1 MDKGKIVSDI
11 DACIVD
17 MDGTLYFQGPV
28 RIAMALRLGS
38 FYLTHLFRIKELA
51 ALKLYR
57 EVREKEMFSGEDDF
71 EGKQFEY
78 VADKCGID
86 RERVEKTVSH
96 WMHEVPLSLISKNR
110 DEKLLSFLREE
121 MRKGVKVIVYSDYPV
136 SEKLKALEF
145 SPDAGYYSADEIIGC
160 MKPDPKGLI
169 NILEKYGLNKER
181 VLFIGDR
188 QEKDG
193 ECALKAGVT
202 ACILPRIRK
211 KREAYYRYNL

>member
-28 RIAMALRLGS
+28 RRAMALRLGS

-110 DEKLLSFLREE
+110 DEKPFPHHAYWML
-121 MRKGVKVIVYSDYPV
+121 V
-136 SEKLKALEF
+136 
-145 SPDAGYYSADEIIGC
+145 C
-160 MKPDPKGLI
+160 LI
-169 NILEKYGLNKER
+169 PFAFQSCQFHLPNIS
-181 VLFIGDR
+181 
-188 QEKDG
+188 
-193 ECALKAGVT
+193 
-202 ACILPRIRK
+202 
-211 KREAYYRYNL
+211 